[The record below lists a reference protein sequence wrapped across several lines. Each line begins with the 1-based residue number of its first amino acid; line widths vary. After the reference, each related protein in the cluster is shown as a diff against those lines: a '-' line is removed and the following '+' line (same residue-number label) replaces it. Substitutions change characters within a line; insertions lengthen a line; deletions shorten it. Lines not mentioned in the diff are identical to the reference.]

1 MRAAPVSKIFLL
13 AVAAAFRSGPAPS
26 HRLTPRVR
34 RVSGL
39 GADGDRGRSVVFV
52 RDATTRVA
60 VSSRSVEGRNPNT
73 MACVAQIRGV
83 PAAAPRLSLLG
94 NRRAG
99 ASPRP
104 EDSRPIV
111 APPGWI

>member
-60 VSSRSVEGRNPNT
+60 VSSRPGGRARAHHP
-73 MACVAQIRGV
+73 
-83 PAAAPRLSLLG
+83 PAVGPV
-94 NRRAG
+94 
-99 ASPRP
+99 ASPSFVGSPRGQLADAARHP
-104 EDSRPIV
+104 
-111 APPGWI
+111 AFAALAA

>member
-60 VSSRSVEGRNPNT
+60 VSSSVGDALVTRAELRK
-73 MACVAQIRGV
+73 ACAGAATASAARAA
-83 PAAAPRLSLLG
+83 AAAPLDLEKVL
-94 NRRAG
+94 
-99 ASPRP
+99 
-104 EDSRPIV
+104 
-111 APPGWI
+111 